1 MSDVSEVI
9 LLSGSALWLGI
20 LTSISPCPLG
30 TNVLAI
36 SFIGRMLVSPRKVL
50 VAGFLYTLGRTLGY
64 LALGVL
70 LVSSLLSAPTV
81 SYFLQE
87 HMNQILGPL
96 LIFVGMVLLGLIRFN
111 FGGGIVSE
119 KMQARL
125 ASQCVWGAL
134 PLGTLFALSFCPV
147 SAALYF
153 GSLIPMAVKAESVV
167 ILPSLYGVG
176 TALPVVVFAVPIAL
190 GTRSVGKLFDK
201 VTTVERWVR
210 WITGG
215 AFIAAGF
222 YFSFV
227 YIFHVTG

>member
-1 MSDVSEVI
+1 MSDVSEM
-9 LLSGSALWLGI
+9 LFLSGSALWLGI

-30 TNVLAI
+30 TNILAV
-36 SFIGRMLVSPRKVL
+36 SYIGRMLASPRKVL
-50 VAGFLYTLGRTLGY
+50 LSGLLYTLGRTLGY
-64 LALGVL
+64 LALGIL
-70 LVSSLLSAPTV
+70 LVSSLLSAPTI

-96 LIFVGMVLLGLIRFN
+96 LILVGLVLLGLIQFN
-111 FGGGIVSE
+111 FGGGVVSE
-119 KMQARL
+119 KIQNRL
-125 ASQCVWGAL
+125 ASKGVWGAIL
-134 PLGTLFALSFCPV
+134 LGILFALSFCPV

-153 GSLIPMAVKAESVV
+153 GSLIPMAVKAESIV

-190 GTRSVGKLFDK
+190 GTRSVGNLFDK

-215 AFIAAGF
+215 AFIAAGI

-227 YIFHVTG
+227 YIFRFTE

>member
-1 MSDVSEVI
+1 MSDVSELL

-20 LTSISPCPLG
+20 LTSISPCPLA
-30 TNVLAI
+30 TNILAI
-36 SFIGRMLVSPRKVL
+36 SYIGRMLVSPRKVL
-50 VAGFLYTLGRTLGY
+50 LSGLLYTLGRTFGY

-96 LIFVGMVLLGLIRFN
+96 LILVGLVLLGLIQFN
-111 FGGGIVSE
+111 FGGGVVSE
-119 KMQARL
+119 KIQNRL
-125 ASQCVWGAL
+125 ASKGVWGAIL
-134 PLGTLFALSFCPV
+134 LGILFALSFCPV

-153 GSLIPMAVKAESVV
+153 GSLIPMAVKAESIV

-176 TALPVVVFAVPIAL
+176 TALPVVAFAVPIAL
-190 GTRSVGKLFDK
+190 GTRSVGNLFDK

-210 WITGG
+210 RLTGW
-215 AFIAAGF
+215 AFIAAGI

-227 YIFHVTG
+227 YIFRVTG